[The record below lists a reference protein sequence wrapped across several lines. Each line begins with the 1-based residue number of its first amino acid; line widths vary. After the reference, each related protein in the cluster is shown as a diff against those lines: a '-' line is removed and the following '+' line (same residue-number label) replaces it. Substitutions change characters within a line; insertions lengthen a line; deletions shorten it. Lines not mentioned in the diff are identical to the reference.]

1 MYSVYKITNLTNN
14 KSYIGSSIRVET
26 RWREH
31 INCSQRLN
39 DEKYNY
45 PLYQAFRKYG
55 IENFSFEILKDDF
68 NSIEEMQQYEKDMI
82 LAYNSYNFGYNCY

>member
-31 INCSQRLN
+31 INCS
-39 DEKYNY
+39 
-45 PLYQAFRKYG
+45 
-55 IENFSFEILKDDF
+55 
-68 NSIEEMQQYEKDMI
+68 
-82 LAYNSYNFGYNCY
+82 